1 MSAYVRITDIDG
13 DGRFTPDPK
22 VGVSHPNSG
31 DYVLQPGEIVFAR
44 TGASVG
50 KSYLYDPRDGELVY
64 AGFLINVAPNPDL
77 LNPKYLALIA
87 QTGDFWNWVTRISM
101 RSGQPGI
108 NGREY
113 AQLPIPLPDIETQGL
128 IADAVTDIEELIVS
142 LQRLLAKEEAIKL
155 GVMQQLLVGSTRLPE
170 FSDPWG
176 RMTVGKIADVKTG
189 PFGSALHE
197 RDYVSNGTPIITVE
211 HLGERGVVVEQ
222 VPMVSASDRSRLHAY
237 SLRAGDVV
245 FSRVGAID
253 RNALISNLEEGWLFS
268 GRLLRVRF
276 DRGLADPA
284 FMSAQFHSR
293 AFREAVRSVAVG
305 QTMPSLNTSILRGIP
320 VDVPPLREQ
329 EAIAAVVIDLNKYLD
344 RLAHRLA
351 KAKAVKKGMLQELMN
366 GRAFDRALTESTS

>member
-1 MSAYVRITDIDG
+1 
-13 DGRFTPDPK
+13 
-22 VGVSHPNSG
+22 
-31 DYVLQPGEIVFAR
+31 
-44 TGASVG
+44 
-50 KSYLYDPRDGELVY
+50 
-64 AGFLINVAPNPDL
+64 
-77 LNPKYLALIA
+77 LALIA

-222 VPMVSASDRSRLHAY
+222 VPMV
-237 SLRAGDVV
+237 
-245 FSRVGAID
+245 
-253 RNALISNLEEGWLFS
+253 
-268 GRLLRVRF
+268 
-276 DRGLADPA
+276 
-284 FMSAQFHSR
+284 
-293 AFREAVRSVAVG
+293 
-305 QTMPSLNTSILRGIP
+305 
-320 VDVPPLREQ
+320 
-329 EAIAAVVIDLNKYLD
+329 
-344 RLAHRLA
+344 
-351 KAKAVKKGMLQELMN
+351 
-366 GRAFDRALTESTS
+366 